1 ATPGRR
7 SWYSTAT
14 TMPSFSICS
23 DEERHSGID
32 VSHWLRVG
40 SNNPPWALAL
50 EARVDRRPAGPLV
63 VPPDASDPVFIMY
76 TSGTTGLPKGVIHTH
91 DSLQWAVLT
100 SLASVDVRYRDRY
113 LISLPLFHVG
123 ALSPMACCIYRG

>member
-1 ATPGRR
+1 MSVTG
-7 SWYSTAT
+7 
-14 TMPSFSICS
+14 C
-23 DEERHSGID
+23 
-32 VSHWLRVG
+32 
-40 SNNPPWALAL
+40 
-50 EARVDRRPAGPLV
+50 
-63 VPPDASDPVFIMY
+63 ASDQTTRLGPSISKLAWTVRRLARWSSPPTLAHPVFIMY

-123 ALSPMACCIYRG
+123 ALSPMAR